1 MKSFIGPFLIAF
13 SVILFVLVLQFLSKY
28 IEDIVGKDIGSDV
41 LGQVFLYA
49 SMTLVTLSLPL
60 AVLLSSLL
68 TMGNLGERYELA
80 AMRSS
85 GIGLFRIIRPLLMAT
100 LVVTGLSLY
109 FSFYLTPIANL
120 KLYTLLF
127 DLSHVKPT
135 FAVKED
141 HFYSGIDGLVIHVD
155 EVDREKDL
163 LFGIKVY
170 DHAQSVGNTAVTIAE
185 KGIMKPTPDKASLQ
199 ITLFKGVMHQAG
211 QKQPGVVQKEPYQRF
226 YFDTLQYEVP
236 LSGFK
241 MEESNENVLNNHH
254 FMLDIQELFQTVDS
268 MSGRK
273 EKFAGEMNDYI
284 RKYVHADT
292 LPSSSGRPEPSASP
306 SPISKSA
313 IQVTMKLKAE
323 KSAAEWFPG
332 VQPTELLDKA
342 IQNTTAARN
351 YTRIVRGRVE
361 SETEKQRKYEIEI
374 HVRFMLPVSC
384 IVFLFLGAPLGAII
398 RKGGIGMPVLI
409 SILFFILFY
418 ILMIQGRKLARDNHI
433 EVWLGVWM
441 PVLVMFPFALLFS
454 YQSQTDSALL
464 YHHNWYRIRK
474 LLLGWLPKSKKIAE
488 DRSTMSIEQLI
499 ALREKQKTDAR
510 KVIEDYS
517 KDHQDSPRLDL

>member
-1 MKSFIGPFLIAF
+1 
-13 SVILFVLVLQFLSKY
+13 
-28 IEDIVGKDIGSDV
+28 
-41 LGQVFLYA
+41 
-49 SMTLVTLSLPL
+49 
-60 AVLLSSLL
+60 
-68 TMGNLGERYELA
+68 
-80 AMRSS
+80 
-85 GIGLFRIIRPLLMAT
+85 
-100 LVVTGLSLY
+100 
-109 FSFYLTPIANL
+109 
-120 KLYTLLF
+120 
-127 DLSHVKPT
+127 
-135 FAVKED
+135 
-141 HFYSGIDGLVIHVD
+141 
-155 EVDREKDL
+155 
-163 LFGIKVY
+163 
-170 DHAQSVGNTAVTIAE
+170 
-185 KGIMKPTPDKASLQ
+185 
-199 ITLFKGVMHQAG
+199 MHQAG